1 MRVMFNSSLPRA
13 GSTLLQ
19 NIFAQNP
26 EFYVTPTSGVLE
38 LLYSSRAIYS
48 ESLEFKAQDKE
59 TVTEGF
65 RKFCLYGMM
74 GYFKGVTDKPYILD
88 KSRGWGIHYDFI
100 DFFYPRPKIVCMI
113 RDPRSVFASME
124 KNYLKNP
131 EIDKGMT
138 NHSEMT
144 GTTTEKRVGQ
154 WLGTQPIGLAFER
167 LWQGVR
173 EEKPIRYIK
182 YEEFAQSPESEMRKI
197 YDLFE
202 LPYYDGHDYNNVEQ
216 ATEEDDVIYGYAG
229 DHNIKKVVKY
239 SKPDY
244 NEVLGENACEWIR
257 NECDW
262 FYQRFD
268 YK

>member
-1 MRVMFNSSLPRA
+1 MFNSSLPRA

-100 DFFYPRPKIVCMI
+100 DFYYPRPKIVCMI
-113 RDPRSVFASME
+113 RDPRSVLASME

-138 NHSEMT
+138 NHTEMT
-144 GTTTEKRVGQ
+144 GTTSTSGRHYHNNAGISAVSQRRKRG
-154 WLGTQPIGLAFER
+154 GRAGRTYKP
-167 LWQGVR
+167 VR
-173 EEKPIRYIK
+173 SNRRTMKRGG
-182 YEEFAQSPESEMRKI
+182 SCR
-197 YDLFE
+197 
-202 LPYYDGHDYNNVEQ
+202 G
-216 ATEEDDVIYGYAG
+216 
-229 DHNIKKVVKY
+229 
-239 SKPDY
+239 
-244 NEVLGENACEWIR
+244 CR
-257 NECDW
+257 
-262 FYQRFD
+262 
-268 YK
+268 